1 MRAAATPALEP
12 VTDLATRQVSA
23 PAPVDSDDDKQAGWA
38 DVEEIVVA
46 KFGGSSVADAARIEC
61 VRAIVAADARR
72 RFVVVSAPGKR
83 HDGEEKV
90 TDHLLNVA
98 THGAHFA
105 DSGIAIDPDESRRAI
120 VARFAEIVDEL
131 GIDEDGLSAA
141 LAGDLDTDLRG
152 DARTAFL
159 ASRGEHYCARIVAA
173 CLRAG
178 GLAARAC
185 LPEEFGLYVDGDRLG
200 ARITD
205 GARERIAALAG
216 ADEIVVIPGYYGVT
230 TDGDVAVFSRGGS
243 DLTGG
248 EVASALDAHEYEN
261 WTDVDGVLE
270 ADPRVIP
277 EARAIPRLTFKEIR
291 LLASKGFNV
300 FHFDAMLECRRR
312 GISIHIRN
320 TNRPDRPGTR
330 ILNERVP
337 EEGVVGIA
345 RLDDVALLYLEKAQ
359 LSEEVGFTA
368 SLLSI
373 LRDFGINTHHYP
385 TDSDDI
391 AVLVNQDD
399 LRGTINDLRREIE
412 ARLAPDVMDVVYNLS
427 VITPVGLGLARDS
440 APLVAAI
447 SALAE
452 RNIPIEM
459 FHQSPSKL
467 CFHVGVAR
475 SVADEALRVLHER
488 LVVQR
493 R

>member
-1 MRAAATPALEP
+1 MRPAASPTLDP
-12 VTDLATRQVSA
+12 VAGRARWRASPSTARDGVEAVSA
-23 PAPVDSDDDKQAGWA
+23 VET
-38 DVEEIVVA
+38 DVGQIVVA
-46 KFGGSSVADAARIEC
+46 KFGGSSVADAARIER
-61 VRAIVAADARR
+61 VRAIVAADPRR

-98 THGAHFA
+98 TDGAHFA
-105 DSGIAIDPDESRRAI
+105 DSAIAIGPDESRRAI

-131 GIDEDGLSAA
+131 GIDGEALMAA
-141 LAGDLDTDLRG
+141 LAGDLDTDLVG

-173 CLRAG
+173 CFRAG
-178 GLAARAC
+178 GHAARAC
-185 LPEEFGLYVDGDRLG
+185 LPEDFGLLVDGDRLG
-200 ARITD
+200 ARLAA
-205 GARERIAALAG
+205 GAHERIAALAG
-216 ADEIVVIPGYYGVT
+216 ADEITVIPGYYGVT
-230 TDGDVAVFSRGGS
+230 AEGDVAVFSRGGS

-270 ADPRVIP
+270 ADPRVIA

-320 TNRPDRPGTR
+320 TNQPDRPGTR

-345 RLDDVALLYLEKAQ
+345 RLDDVALLYLEKDQ

-412 ARLAPDVMDVVYNLS
+412 ARLAPDAMDVVYNLS

-488 LVVQR
+488 LVVLR